1 MGSFPGQM
9 GSCLSKISVT
19 PAHRKLHLPGDQSN
33 SIAIEYTHSVWQYWL
48 HRTVSQVLI
57 ARRHIASTLLS
68 QQSHHQIPGAFCAVM
83 RPGCPSLNR
92 CDLGC
97 QKACPAGQSLTSRQ
111 SDFYRSGAVLQHA
124 FTSSDLVKR
133 RHLRLTTRLGAKKV
147 TLSTAVFFAQGPV
160 AFRGPSS
167 PLPLYTRWNE

>member
-1 MGSFPGQM
+1 M
-9 GSCLSKISVT
+9 GSCLSKNSVT
-19 PAHRKLHLPGDQSN
+19 PAHRKVHWPGDQSN
-33 SIAIEYTHSVWQYWL
+33 STAIAYTQSVWQYCL

-57 ARRHIASTLLS
+57 ARRHTTSTLLR

-83 RPGCPSLNR
+83 RPGCPSLDR

-124 FTSSDLVKR
+124 FTSADLVKQ
-133 RHLRLTTRLGAKKV
+133 RHLRLATRLGAKKV
-147 TLSTAVFFAQGPV
+147 TLSTAVLFAQGSV

-167 PLPLYTRWNE
+167 ELPLYTRWDE